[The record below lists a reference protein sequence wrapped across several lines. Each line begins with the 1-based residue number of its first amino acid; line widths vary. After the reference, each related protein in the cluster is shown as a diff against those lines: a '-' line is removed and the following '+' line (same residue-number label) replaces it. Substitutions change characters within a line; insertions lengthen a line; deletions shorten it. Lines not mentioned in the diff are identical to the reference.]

1 VVVRHVFTVDVDKL
15 HAAMRVPSAKRPE
28 SGAHQPTSTI
38 IGVTRLSH
46 PDFLIEIDL
55 VAITEA

>member
-1 VVVRHVFTVDVDKL
+1 
-15 HAAMRVPSAKRPE
+15 MREPWSRTGDTGEDILQDSEHP
-28 SGAHQPTSTI
+28 PTSAMV
-38 IGVTRLSH
+38 GVTRLSH